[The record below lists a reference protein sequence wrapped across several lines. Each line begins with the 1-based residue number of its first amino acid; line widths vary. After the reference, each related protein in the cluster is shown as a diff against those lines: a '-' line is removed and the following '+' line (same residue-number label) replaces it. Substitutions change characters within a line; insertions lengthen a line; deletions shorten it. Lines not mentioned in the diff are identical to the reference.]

1 MCKEFK
7 EEIPELGVSYIQGT
21 EKEREIYCLKKKKK
35 CISKNPGNLPPD
47 LFGAKFPAQFNPQQ
61 R

>member
-35 CISKNPGNLPPD
+35 VHIQKSWKFASRPIWSKISSSV
-47 LFGAKFPAQFNPQQ
+47 
-61 R
+61 